1 MEGQDKKEVEGM
13 STQAFIKV
21 EKISKQYGDL
31 MVLKDIS
38 FEVQKGEVLVLC
50 GPSGCGKSTLL
61 RCINGLERFQ
71 EGQIWVNGMPVNG
84 ATHKDLMKV
93 RLMCGMVFQS
103 FNLFPHMTAIKNIT
117 LAPIQILQKS
127 KKEAEEIAMELL
139 EAVGIPDKAHVYPYA
154 LSGGQRQRLA
164 IARALAMKPQ
174 LMLFDEPTSAL
185 DPEMK
190 EEVLNVIRRLHEKD
204 QMTMVIVTHE
214 VNFVKNVA
222 NRVMMIQDKEIAE
235 TNDPKTF
242 FENPKD
248 ERTRKFLRSIIS
260 VQ

>member
-1 MEGQDKKEVEGM
+1 M
-13 STQAFIKV
+13 STQGFVKV
-21 EKISKQYGDL
+21 EKITKAYGDL
-31 MVLKDIS
+31 VVLRDIS
-38 FEVQKGEVLVLC
+38 FEVKKGEVLVLC

-61 RCINGLERFQ
+61 RCINGLEKIE
-71 EGQIWVNGMPVNG
+71 EGQIWINGMPVKG
-84 ATHKDLMKV
+84 ATHKELMKI
-93 RLMCGMVFQS
+93 RLTCGMVFQS
-103 FNLFPHMTAIKNIT
+103 FNLFPHMTAIDNIT
-117 LAPIQILQKS
+117 LAPIQILKQS
-127 KKEAEEIAMELL
+127 KRETEAIAMNLL
-139 EAVGIPDKAHVYPYA
+139 ESVGIPEKANVYPYA

-164 IARALAMKPQ
+164 IARALAMKPL

-190 EEVLNVIRRLHEKD
+190 EEVLNVIRRLYEN

-214 VNFVKNVA
+214 VNFIKHVA

-235 TNDPKTF
+235 TNDPKAF

-248 ERTRKFLRSIIS
+248 ERTRKFLRSIIN

>member
-1 MEGQDKKEVEGM
+1 M
-13 STQAFIKV
+13 SVQALIKV
-21 EKISKQYGDL
+21 ERITKQYGNL
-31 MVLKDIS
+31 LVLKDIS
-38 FEVQKGEVLVLC
+38 FEVQRQEVLVLC

-61 RCINGLERFQ
+61 RCINGLESV
-71 EGQIWVNGMPVNG
+71 EAGQIWVNGMPVHG
-84 ATHKDLMKV
+84 ATHKELMKV

-103 FNLFPHMTAIKNIT
+103 FNLFPHMTVLKNIT
-117 LAPIQILQKS
+117 LAPIQILKQD
-127 KKEAEEIAMELL
+127 KEEARSTAMRLL
-139 EAVGIPDKAHVYPYA
+139 EAVGIPDKANVYPYA

-190 EEVLNVIRRLHEKD
+190 EEVLNVIRGLHEKE

-214 VNFVKNVA
+214 VNFVKHVA
-222 NRVMMIQDKEIAE
+222 NRVMMIQDREIAE
-235 TNDPKTF
+235 TSDPKTF

-248 ERTRKFLRSIIS
+248 ERTRKFLRSIIN